1 MTKSIKMGQ
10 IVERFRESWLT
21 LTDVRKGNNSQKYT
35 MADGALAAFS
45 VFFTQSPSFLS
56 FQRDMEQK
64 KRNSNAQTLFK
75 MEKIPSDQQI
85 RNLLDPVS
93 PAQIHSDTWWVLEQ
107 LAASGHLENYRCFRG
122 TFVIAL
128 DGVTYH
134 SSTQIRCDSCQQRQ
148 DSQGTVHYYH
158 SAIAPVLVKPD
169 CRHVLSL
176 PPECIVPQ
184 DGHQKQDCER
194 AASKRW
200 LQQHSVQFAA
210 HSVTYLGDD
219 LYANQPLCELIDQV
233 YEQYFVFVCKP
244 DSHTTLYQEIALLE
258 KVGGVTTHQVR
269 HWNGRQHETWTYRL
283 ANQVPLR
290 SGSDALNADWCEL
303 RITHAKT
310 DEPIYHNAWVTNHSI
325 SVDNVAK
332 VSSVGRTRWKIENEN
347 INVLKNQGY
356 HLEHNF
362 GHGEVH
368 LANTLFTLNLLAF
381 LVHTALHIANDEYR
395 LLRETLAV
403 RRTFFHDLRALT
415 RYMIFNSWQ
424 HLFDFMIDGLE
435 IQHLPP

>member
-1 MTKSIKMGQ
+1 MTKPIKMGRV
-10 IVERFRESWLT
+10 VERLCESWLT
-21 LTDVRKGNNSQKYT
+21 LTDVRKGNNSQKYAMT
-35 MADGALAAFS
+35 DGALAAFS

-64 KRNSNAQTLFK
+64 KRNSNAKTLFK
-75 MEKIPSDQQI
+75 VGQIPSDQQI

-93 PAQIHSDTWWVLEQ
+93 PEEIHSDTWWMLDE
-107 LAASGHLENYRCFRG
+107 LAACGYLESYRCFQG
-122 TFVIAL
+122 TFVIAI
-128 DGVTYH
+128 DGVTFH
-134 SSTQIRCDSCQQRQ
+134 SSTQIHCDCCQQRR

-158 SAIAPVLVKPD
+158 SAIVPVLVKPD
-169 CRHVLSL
+169 CPHVLSL

-184 DGHQKQDCER
+184 DGHEKQDCER

-200 LQQHSVQFAA
+200 LQQHRGHFVP

-219 LYANQPLCELIDQV
+219 LYANQPLCELIDQI
-233 YEQYFVFVCKP
+233 YQQYFVFVCKP
-244 DSHTTLYQEIALLE
+244 DSHTALYQEIALLE
-258 KVGGVTTHQVR
+258 KVEGITTHQVR
-269 HWNGRQHETWTYRL
+269 RWNGRHHEIWTYRL

-290 SGSDALNADWCEL
+290 SGSDALYVDWCEL
-303 RITHAKT
+303 RITHAET
-310 DEPIYHNAWVTNHSI
+310 DDTLYHNGWVTNHALSI
-325 SVDNVAK
+325 DNVAT
-332 VSSVGRTRWKIENEN
+332 VSSVGRTRWKVENEN

-362 GHGEVH
+362 GHGEIH
-368 LANTLFTLNLLAF
+368 LANTLFTINLLAF
-381 LVHTALHIANDEYR
+381 LVHTTLHIANDEYR

-415 RYMIFNSWQ
+415 RYMIFNNWQ

-435 IQHLPP
+435 IQHSPP